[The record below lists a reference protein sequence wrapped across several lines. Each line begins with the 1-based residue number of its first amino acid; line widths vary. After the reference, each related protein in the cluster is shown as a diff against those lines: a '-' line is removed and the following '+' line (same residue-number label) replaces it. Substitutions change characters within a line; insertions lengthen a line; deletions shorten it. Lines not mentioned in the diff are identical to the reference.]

1 MCLIVVCVIFVS
13 PRLSTDEIRMLDVGQ
28 GDSTLIRSEGAA
40 VLIDTGNHDSLL
52 KEEIAEAGVYTL
64 DAVFISHADSDHC
77 GSLESLA
84 DIVNIQR
91 VYLASDALVCSCNN
105 CSSLV
110 SVCKKIVGDEGLYG
124 VDVGDEFVVGKFRF
138 TILSPSVFSDE
149 GGNADSLVMSC
160 AYDYENDGQAEW
172 LALFTGDAETETLT
186 KLMNAGLLSDIDVLK
201 VGHHGSKVSLSSDI
215 LDVLNPEVALI
226 GVGATNRYGH
236 PTQTVLDLLANANSE
251 VYRTDVNGT
260 ISVTFSK
267 NNLSVNPDST

>member
-1 MCLIVVCVIFVS
+1 
-13 PRLSTDEIRMLDVGQ
+13 
-28 GDSTLIRSEGAA
+28 
-40 VLIDTGNHDSLL
+40 
-52 KEEIAEAGVYTL
+52 
-64 DAVFISHADSDHC
+64 
-77 GSLESLA
+77 
-84 DIVNIQR
+84 
-91 VYLASDALVCSCNN
+91 
-105 CSSLV
+105 
-110 SVCKKIVGDEGLYG
+110 
-124 VDVGDEFVVGKFRF
+124 
-138 TILSPSVFSDE
+138 
-149 GGNADSLVMSC
+149 MSC